1 MVILGPDF
9 VGLWIV
15 LELDVP
21 VALFEV
27 IVVWGLKLFVALFE
41 VIVVL
46 RLLVIVVL
54 AGVIHE
60 TISVLFG
67 FWTVKLSLVVII
79 LVPAAP

>member
-15 LELDVP
+15 LEVDVP

-27 IVVWGLKLFVALFE
+27 IVAVRLFVDLFE

-54 AGVIHE
+54 AGVIYE
-60 TISVLFG
+60 TISMPFG